1 MKILEFV
8 MKTIKYMML
17 ATITFCVVYIALWF
31 YHYEQM
37 IL

>member
-1 MKILEFV
+1 MILV
-8 MKTIKYMML
+8 KLIKYLMM
-17 ATITFCVVYIALWF
+17 ATITWCVVYIALWF

>member
-1 MKILEFV
+1 MILV
-8 MKTIKYMML
+8 KLIKYMML
-17 ATITFCVVYIALWF
+17 ATITWCVVYIALWF